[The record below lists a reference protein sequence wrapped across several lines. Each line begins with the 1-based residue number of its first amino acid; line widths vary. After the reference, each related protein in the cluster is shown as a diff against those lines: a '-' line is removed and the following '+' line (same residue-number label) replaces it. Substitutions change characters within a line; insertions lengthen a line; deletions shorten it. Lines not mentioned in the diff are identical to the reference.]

1 MKKGGIG
8 MTRWH
13 LLFSGRVQA
22 VGFRYW
28 ARRIAEDLGLTGWV
42 ENLDDGRVE
51 AEVQGEPPAL
61 RQFLL
66 RLKAKPY
73 IRLTGVELTELPP
86 AAHERGFRVRG
97 LGF

>member
-1 MKKGGIG
+1 

-13 LLFSGRVQA
+13 LLFSGQVQA

-28 ARRIAEDLGLTGWV
+28 ARRIAGDLKLTGWV

-51 AEVQGEPPAL
+51 AEVQGETPEL
-61 RQFLL
+61 RQFVL

-73 IRLTGVELTELPP
+73 VRVTGLELTELPP